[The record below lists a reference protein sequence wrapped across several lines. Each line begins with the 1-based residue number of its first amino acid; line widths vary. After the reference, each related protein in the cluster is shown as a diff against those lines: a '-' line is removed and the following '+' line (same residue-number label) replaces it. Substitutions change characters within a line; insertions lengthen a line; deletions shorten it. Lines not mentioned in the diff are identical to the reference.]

1 MSKIKQVY
9 NSIAVIPKMHMMKN
23 YVQKKYVL
31 WRTIFI
37 LLSILSIA
45 VSASVV
51 VLNLYSIRWNSYP
64 NETMAMF
71 VAISF
76 ISSIS
81 TFLISIQSF
90 LNLSNRKN
98 KLRDNLA
105 RSNEITLEL
114 KAKTDLSQEDIDNIS
129 ELFS

>member
-9 NSIAVIPKMHMMKN
+9 NSIAVIPKMHIMKN

-64 NETMAMF
+64 NETMATF